1 MTTDGYNSLL
11 DGLIGPRADIDTSV
25 ILSTLF
31 GEQTPHASAVPPPG
45 SSPATREDTPTA
57 TDTTANEG
65 QASAAIRGVP
75 LPEPPI
81 VDRGDPLAFDAT
93 ELTLFGLLGPP
104 LISTP
109 RAVKR
114 LANSYGLFA
123 AISRLRDPDA
133 STSSLPA
140 MVLLA
145 ALIGFP
151 SLGSRLL
158 THLHEKSNAEPDLTW
173 QAFVTGLKP
182 AEQKGDSAGWSNA
195 AASNLGN
202 IEAENWRVL
211 ANALDRINRQADDRG
226 CALPEAVAEWH
237 RWMVLIG
244 RLSFPAGSVVA
255 RLQRAASTG

>member
-1 MTTDGYNSLL
+1 
-11 DGLIGPRADIDTSV
+11 
-25 ILSTLF
+25 
-31 GEQTPHASAVPPPG
+31 
-45 SSPATREDTPTA
+45 
-57 TDTTANEG
+57 
-65 QASAAIRGVP
+65 
-75 LPEPPI
+75 
-81 VDRGDPLAFDAT
+81 
-93 ELTLFGLLGPP
+93 

-123 AISRLRDPDA
+123 AISRQRDPEA

-151 SLGSRLL
+151 NLGSRLL
-158 THLHEKSNAEPDLTW
+158 THLHDKLTAEPGLEW
-173 QAFVTGLKP
+173 EAFVKGLQPIKDN
-182 AEQKGDSAGWSNA
+182 GDSGAWSNA
-195 AASNLGN
+195 AALNLSP

-211 ANALDRINRQADDRG
+211 ASALDRINRQAYHRE
-226 CALPEAVAEWH
+226 CALPQAISEWQ

-255 RLQRAASTG
+255 RLQRTK